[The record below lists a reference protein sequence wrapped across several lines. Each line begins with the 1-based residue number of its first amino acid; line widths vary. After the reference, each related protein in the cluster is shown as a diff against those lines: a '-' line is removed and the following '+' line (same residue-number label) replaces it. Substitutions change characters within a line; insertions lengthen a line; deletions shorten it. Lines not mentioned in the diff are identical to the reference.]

1 MDQPLILLADD
12 EAPITCVVGQ
22 RLEAAGYALM
32 VARDGLE
39 AFELATARPPRAVI
53 TDLQMPRM
61 SGLELATRLRETPA
75 TTDIPII
82 LLTAR
87 GYILTPEQMARTNI
101 RHLIS
106 KPFSAKDV
114 LKRLTEL
121 LGGTSQGVAA

>member
-22 RLEAAGYALM
+22 RLQSAGFALM
-32 VARDGLE
+32 VARDGAE
-39 AFELATARPPRAVI
+39 AYELATARPPHAVV

-61 SGLELATRLRETPA
+61 SGLELATRLKETPA
-75 TTDIPII
+75 TAAIPVI

-114 LKRLTEL
+114 LKRLTEM
-121 LGGTSQGVAA
+121 LGGAARGVAA